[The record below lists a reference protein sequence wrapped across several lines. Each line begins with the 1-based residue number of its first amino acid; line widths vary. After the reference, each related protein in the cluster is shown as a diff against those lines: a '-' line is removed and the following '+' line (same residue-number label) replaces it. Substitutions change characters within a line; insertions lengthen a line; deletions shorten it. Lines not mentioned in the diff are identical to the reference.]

1 MESKDLMVFLG
12 SEGRSIDGRVAFFC
26 LQSCFGDLRRSGW
39 AEFIMDGSDRANRLL
54 ENSPLFTKR
63 LGTLDLVRV
72 GKKRESSSP
81 SVEY

>member
-1 MESKDLMVFLG
+1 MGVLLSSVFSLALVI
-12 SEGRSIDGRVAFFC
+12 SVD
-26 LQSCFGDLRRSGW
+26 QGW
-39 AEFIMDGSDRANRLL
+39 AEFIMDRSDRANRLL

-72 GKKRESSSP
+72 GKKRESSFP